1 MRARSHRGV
10 LCSWI
15 AALSIGVAS
24 AARAHAQTYDG
35 SPTTTI
41 SDTPAGD
48 SPSAE
53 DADRKARALFQQGKQ
68 AYEDGKYR
76 DAWDY
81 FRQAY
86 LLSKRPELLY
96 NVGQSADRLRMDRE
110 ALAAFRLYLKKLP
123 NADNHREVENRV
135 RALEE
140 RLGENAGGAPSEESD
155 LGATAGTSGQSA
167 PAGGSAED
175 DLTFFNSTP
184 PPPPANSNG
193 QPTRTGWYVRLS
205 LGLGLLHD
213 IVSNLASNVS
223 LSSATAVAHVAV
235 GYDVDQGLVL
245 GGMLSFDWSLSPSLK
260 VEGGASFDVHTANIT
275 MIGAFIDYYL
285 RPRQDGWHLL
295 GALGFSSFSLSDTS
309 ATIGTQN
316 AGGVA
321 LIAGGGYEWPIDQQ
335 WAIGALGQLLLSRMN
350 TDTGHHNVI
359 APSVSFTA
367 AWY

>member
-1 MRARSHRGV
+1 MRARTNTGV
-10 LCSWI
+10 LWSWI
-15 AALSIGVAS
+15 ASLSIGVAC
-24 AARAHAQTYDG
+24 AAPAAHAQTYDG
-35 SPTTTI
+35 EPTGTI
-41 SDTPAGD
+41 SEEPEVDPA
-48 SPSAE
+48 AAQ
-53 DADRKARALFQQGKQ
+53 DADRKARSLFQQGKQ
-68 AYEDGKYR
+68 AYEDGNYR

-123 NADNHREVENRV
+123 NADNRREVENRV

-140 RLGENAGGAPSEESD
+140 RLGENAGGAPSEEND
-155 LGATAGTSGQSA
+155 GGAARATGTETQASS
-167 PAGGSAED
+167 ED

-184 PPPPANSNG
+184 PPPPAGSNG

-223 LSSATAVAHVAV
+223 LSSATAVGQVAV
-235 GYDVDQGLVL
+235 GYDVAQGIVL

-275 MIGAFIDYYL
+275 MLAAFIDYYL
-285 RPRQDGWHLL
+285 EPRQDGWHLL
-295 GALGFSSFSLSDTS
+295 GALGFGSFALSETS
-309 ATIGTQN
+309 ATIGTQD
-316 AGGVA
+316 ASGIG
-321 LIAGGGYEWPIDQQ
+321 LIAGGGYEWPIDRQ
-335 WAIGALGQLLLSRMN
+335 WAIGWIGRLLLARLN
-350 TDTGHHNVI
+350 QDTAHHNVI
-359 APSVSFTA
+359 APSVAFTA